1 MARPLPESLRPFVPS
16 ATDPWDSVKAAHL
29 LARAGFG
36 GTPAEISEV
45 VSLGPERAVDKLM
58 DFPDAP
64 VDEQGKSGGGGPDL
78 SMIEGYPKNFAEI
91 RKLYQGKTEEE
102 RKKLR
107 QELMQANRQAVG
119 ETMNWWMRRMATGP
133 YPLHEKLV
141 LFWHGHFTTS
151 ARDERAASLIWNQ
164 NELHRRMSAGNF
176 RAYVKAISRDPAMLD
191 YLNNS
196 QNRKAH
202 PNENYARELMEL
214 FTLGR
219 DNGYTET
226 DIKESARAFTGWAH
240 DGDDFVFRKF
250 DHDEGVKTFMGKR
263 GTFDGDDIIEIILAS
278 KGCAPYICSR
288 LWNFFAYEP
297 TEADQNMLEALGQLL
312 RDNDWELRP
321 VLRTILTSKAFYSDR
336 ALGTQ
341 IKSPIQLVISTTRA
355 LGIDLPNIRVLM
367 GQLNQMG
374 QVPLAPP
381 NVKGWPGGRLWINT
395 STLFV
400 RYNTGVWLAGGDV
413 PDLGKMKMGKGLPAI
428 VGRARNAN
436 TNFQP
441 APAPSSLDEQ
451 LDTPEQVADYWV
463 HRLIQR
469 PIDPQKMETLVQA
482 LANDPHNPNNVRK
495 MVQLIVSM
503 PDYQLC

>member
-1 MARPLPESLRPFVPS
+1 MARLLHESLRPFVAS
-16 ATDPWDSVKAAHL
+16 EADRWDSVKAAHL
-29 LARAGFG
+29 LSRAGFG
-36 GTPAEISEV
+36 GTPDEISRV
-45 VSLGPERAVDKLM
+45 VSMGPERAVDMLM

-64 VDEQGKSGGGGPDL
+64 VDEQGKGAGPDL
-78 SMIEGYPKNFAEI
+78 SMIEGYPKNFADM
-91 RKLYQGKTEEE
+91 RKLFQGKTEEE

-119 ETMNWWMRRMATGP
+119 ETMNWWMRRMASGP

-164 NELHRRMSAGNF
+164 NELHRRMAAGNF

-219 DNGYTET
+219 DNGYTEA

-240 DGDDFVFRKF
+240 DGDDYVFRKF

-263 GTFDGDDIIEIILAS
+263 GNFNGDEIIEIILAS

-297 TEADQNMLEALGQLL
+297 TEADQPMLESLGQLL
-312 RDNDWELRP
+312 RDQDWELRP
-321 VLRTILTSKAFYSDR
+321 VLRVLLTSRAFYSSKSM
-336 ALGTQ
+336 GTQ
-341 IKSPIQLVISTTRA
+341 IKSPIQLVVGTVRA
-355 LGIDLPNIRVLM
+355 LGTELPNIRVLM

-400 RYNTGVWLAGGDV
+400 RYNTGVWLSGGDV
-413 PDLGKMKMGKGLPAI
+413 PDFGRMKMGKGLPPIA
-428 VGRARNAN
+428 GRARVKGG
-436 TNFQP
+436 TVEFVP
-441 APAPSSLDEQ
+441 DAPEELQTA
-451 LDTPEQVADYWV
+451 EQVADYWV
-463 HRLIQR
+463 HRMIQR
-469 PIDPQKMETLVQA
+469 PVSPEKMQTLVDA
-482 LANDPHNPNNVRK
+482 LAGEPQNPKNVKK